1 MLFSVLDYT
10 TIYSYSMC
18 TIGLY
23 AETKKKPKKEELVNK
38 LSEIYLLMFWKTYD
52 GLSKNKLSLKDG
64 IFFFICTSFI
74 PKVSH

>member
-10 TIYSYSMC
+10 TTYSYSTC

-64 IFFFICTSFI
+64 NFFFHLYEFYS
-74 PKVSH
+74 KS